1 MTKINFRSCLPYAI
15 ALIIFILIAYI
26 YASPVLEGK
35 IINQADISSYQ
46 GAAKERDDYKKQT
59 GEESF
64 WTNSMF
70 SGMPT
75 TMIGA
80 HYKGNYLE
88 TIYNHLF
95 WGPRPASYLILTFV
109 SFFLLLLAMGI
120 NVRLSIVGAL
130 AFGLCAYN
138 FQILQ
143 VGHNSKMVAI
153 ALMPMVLAGVVYAY
167 RKKAFLGAVL
177 FGFALSFEIGANHPH
192 ISFYLGMI
200 ILAYVIAQLVSA
212 IKNKTLPAFIKTSCF
227 VLSATILAAGTN
239 VNRLWPNW
247 EYSKYTMRG
256 GSELQMAHA
265 QGNQTQ
271 NI

>member
-80 HYKGNYLE
+80 HYKGNYLDFCQF
-88 TIYNHLF
+88 LF
-95 WGPRPASYLILTFV
+95 AVACDGNQCPALYCRS
-109 SFFLLLLAMGI
+109 
-120 NVRLSIVGAL
+120 
-130 AFGLCAYN
+130 FGLRFMC
-138 FQILQ
+138 L
-143 VGHNSKMVAI
+143 
-153 ALMPMVLAGVVYAY
+153 
-167 RKKAFLGAVL
+167 
-177 FGFALSFEIGANHPH
+177 
-192 ISFYLGMI
+192 
-200 ILAYVIAQLVSA
+200 
-212 IKNKTLPAFIKTSCF
+212 
-227 VLSATILAAGTN
+227 
-239 VNRLWPNW
+239 
-247 EYSKYTMRG
+247 
-256 GSELQMAHA
+256 
-265 QGNQTQ
+265 
-271 NI
+271 

>member
-1 MTKINFRSCLPYAI
+1 
-15 ALIIFILIAYI
+15 
-26 YASPVLEGK
+26 
-35 IINQADISSYQ
+35 
-46 GAAKERDDYKKQT
+46 
-59 GEESF
+59 
-64 WTNSMF
+64 MF

-143 VGHNSKMVAI
+143 VGHNSEN
-153 ALMPMVLAGVVYAY
+153 GSYRSYADGIS
-167 RKKAFLGAVL
+167 RSGLC
-177 FGFALSFEIGANHPH
+177 LS
-192 ISFYLGMI
+192 
-200 ILAYVIAQLVSA
+200 
-212 IKNKTLPAFIKTSCF
+212 
-227 VLSATILAAGTN
+227 
-239 VNRLWPNW
+239 
-247 EYSKYTMRG
+247 
-256 GSELQMAHA
+256 
-265 QGNQTQ
+265 
-271 NI
+271 

>member
-75 TMIGA
+75 TMIGG

-95 WGPRPASYLILTFV
+95 WGPLPCFLSDLDFCQFLFAVACDGNQCPALYCRS
-109 SFFLLLLAMGI
+109 
-120 NVRLSIVGAL
+120 
-130 AFGLCAYN
+130 FGLRFMC
-138 FQILQ
+138 L
-143 VGHNSKMVAI
+143 
-153 ALMPMVLAGVVYAY
+153 
-167 RKKAFLGAVL
+167 
-177 FGFALSFEIGANHPH
+177 
-192 ISFYLGMI
+192 
-200 ILAYVIAQLVSA
+200 
-212 IKNKTLPAFIKTSCF
+212 
-227 VLSATILAAGTN
+227 
-239 VNRLWPNW
+239 
-247 EYSKYTMRG
+247 
-256 GSELQMAHA
+256 
-265 QGNQTQ
+265 
-271 NI
+271 

>member
-167 RKKAFLGAVL
+167 RKKAF
-177 FGFALSFEIGANHPH
+177 
-192 ISFYLGMI
+192 
-200 ILAYVIAQLVSA
+200 
-212 IKNKTLPAFIKTSCF
+212 
-227 VLSATILAAGTN
+227 
-239 VNRLWPNW
+239 
-247 EYSKYTMRG
+247 
-256 GSELQMAHA
+256 
-265 QGNQTQ
+265 
-271 NI
+271 

>member
-95 WGPRPASYLILTFV
+95 WGPRPASYLDFCQ
-109 SFFLLLLAMGI
+109 FLFAVACDG
-120 NVRLSIVGAL
+120 NQCPAL
-130 AFGLCAYN
+130 YCRSFGLRFMC
-138 FQILQ
+138 L
-143 VGHNSKMVAI
+143 
-153 ALMPMVLAGVVYAY
+153 
-167 RKKAFLGAVL
+167 
-177 FGFALSFEIGANHPH
+177 
-192 ISFYLGMI
+192 
-200 ILAYVIAQLVSA
+200 
-212 IKNKTLPAFIKTSCF
+212 
-227 VLSATILAAGTN
+227 
-239 VNRLWPNW
+239 
-247 EYSKYTMRG
+247 
-256 GSELQMAHA
+256 
-265 QGNQTQ
+265 
-271 NI
+271 

>member
-109 SFFLLLLAMGI
+109 SFCCCLRWESMSGSLL
-120 NVRLSIVGAL
+120 S
-130 AFGLCAYN
+130 
-138 FQILQ
+138 
-143 VGHNSKMVAI
+143 
-153 ALMPMVLAGVVYAY
+153 
-167 RKKAFLGAVL
+167 
-177 FGFALSFEIGANHPH
+177 E
-192 ISFYLGMI
+192 
-200 ILAYVIAQLVSA
+200 
-212 IKNKTLPAFIKTSCF
+212 
-227 VLSATILAAGTN
+227 
-239 VNRLWPNW
+239 LWPSVYVPITFKSCKW
-247 EYSKYTMRG
+247 GTIRKW
-256 GSELQMAHA
+256 
-265 QGNQTQ
+265 
-271 NI
+271 

>member
-109 SFFLLLLAMGI
+109 SFFLLLLQMTELLI
-120 NVRLSIVGAL
+120 CPQQLPVYLFMIFCPDFFFPL
-130 AFGLCAYN
+130 FP
-138 FQILQ
+138 FLQ
-143 VGHNSKMVAI
+143 G
-153 ALMPMVLAGVVYAY
+153 
-167 RKKAFLGAVL
+167 
-177 FGFALSFEIGANHPH
+177 EIGGGLL
-192 ISFYLGMI
+192 S
-200 ILAYVIAQLVSA
+200 
-212 IKNKTLPAFIKTSCF
+212 TS
-227 VLSATILAAGTN
+227 L
-239 VNRLWPNW
+239 
-247 EYSKYTMRG
+247 
-256 GSELQMAHA
+256 
-265 QGNQTQ
+265 
-271 NI
+271 